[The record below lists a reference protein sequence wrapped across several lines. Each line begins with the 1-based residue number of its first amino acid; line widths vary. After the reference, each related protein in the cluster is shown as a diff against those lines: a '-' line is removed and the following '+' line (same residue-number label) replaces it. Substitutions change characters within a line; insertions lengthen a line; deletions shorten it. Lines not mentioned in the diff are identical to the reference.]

1 MMKSD
6 SPGEAVADEQKY
18 EGEKVGEVT
27 HFFGKISVAVIMSSA
42 PIKNGDKIKIY
53 DKEGNVVVEQEVSSM
68 QIDGK
73 DIEEVKAKTDFGM
86 KVEGDV
92 KSGYLVY
99 KQ

>member
-6 SPGEAVADEQKY
+6 SSGDVVSDGVKY

-27 HFFGKISVAVIMSSA
+27 HFFGKISVAVVMSSS
-42 PIKNGDKIKIY
+42 PIKIGDKVKIY
-53 DKEGNVVVEQEVSSM
+53 DKEGNVIVEQEIKSM

-73 DIEEVKAKTDFGM
+73 DIEEVNAQTDFGM
-86 KVEGDV
+86 QVEGEV
-92 KSGYLVY
+92 KSGYMIY